1 MTETEIFAFVVVPV
15 VAVAFGWG
23 VAYWA
28 RHAS

>member
-1 MTETEIFAFVVVPV
+1 MTDIQILAFVVVPV

-28 RHAS
+28 RHAA